1 MNAKKVKSLRKSL
14 RKAGVEVRETS
25 YEVIGKSRVFLGH
38 VTLEQSC
45 GRAKYKW
52 IKENAV

>member
-14 RKAGVEVRETS
+14 RKAGVAIRETS
-25 YEVIGKSRVFLGH
+25 YTVVGKSRWFLGH

-52 IKENAV
+52 IKENAL

>member
-14 RKAGVEVRETS
+14 RKAGVNVRETS
-25 YEVIGKSRVFLGH
+25 YTVVGKSRWFSGH

-52 IKENAV
+52 IKENAL

>member
-14 RKAGVEVRETS
+14 RKSGVNVRETA
-25 YEVIGKSRVFLGH
+25 YTVIAKSRWFLGH
-38 VTLEQSC
+38 VTLEQGC

-52 IKENAV
+52 IKENAL